1 MKPTLPA
8 VTIEDLTFT
17 YKQNQN
23 PALKNLNAHIEE
35 GSFVCILGH
44 GGAGKSSL
52 CYSLNGLI
60 PNFFKGTYKGKVLVK
75 GLEAHAHKVAHL
87 STRVGLVLQDFEAQ
101 LFSTNVEL
109 EMAFGPE
116 NHGLPV
122 SEIEGRITKYL
133 GIIGLDPFRKREPAT
148 LSGGQKQ
155 RLAIGSILAL
165 EPEILVMDEPTTD
178 LDPRGAEEVLS
189 LAGSLRRQGRTMVM
203 VVPEPEMAL
212 EADQVWLMRNGEIAT
227 QGPPEEVLSN
237 LAEIRRCGIKPP
249 SFIELFQALEWPG
262 QPLTLERTLALIEE
276 KGLSKNQK
284 SFKPLEGE
292 LSKTSTHIIKT
303 EGLNYSYS
311 LSEQKALD
319 GVDLNIGEGEFVAL
333 LGQNGS
339 GKTTLAKHFNGL
351 LKSGQGGVWIE
362 GKPIS
367 EYSHKT
373 LAQKVG
379 YVFQNPDH
387 QIFARTVWEEVGF
400 TLKML
405 GVEPSSIEKRVDE
418 VLEIVGLQGY
428 QKKIPFTLTKGE
440 RQRVAVASVLAAQPQ
455 VIILDEPTTGLD
467 YAHQKN
473 MMELL
478 RSLNQKG
485 HTIVII
491 THSMWVAA
499 EYAVRTIVM
508 KKGTVLMDG
517 PTGEV
522 FSNEEKLNEASLSP
536 PPLVQ
541 LRNRLGLQGLTL
553 AEMVMELK
561 SISPTA
567 ERRTPNVFTKP

>member
-1 MKPTLPA
+1 MNPSSPA

-17 YKQNQN
+17 YAQDKV
-23 PALKNLNAHIEE
+23 PALKNLKGQIEDS
-35 GSFVCILGH
+35 SFVCILGH

-60 PNFFKGTYKGKVLVK
+60 PHFFKGPYHGRVLVK
-75 GLEAHAHKVAHL
+75 GLEVRSNKVPRL

-122 SEIEGRITKYL
+122 SEIDRRITQYL
-133 GIIGLDPFRKREPAT
+133 KIIGLESYRQRQPAT

-165 EPEILVMDEPTTD
+165 EPDVLVMDEPTTD
-178 LDPRGAEEVLS
+178 LDPKGAEEVLALS
-189 LAGSLRRQGRTMVM
+189 GYLRRQGRTMVM

-212 EADQVWLMRNGEIAT
+212 LADQVWLMRAGEIVA
-227 QGPPEEVLSN
+227 QGEPAQILTDLSG
-237 LAEIRRCGIKPP
+237 IQRCGVKPP
-249 SFIELFQALEWPG
+249 CFVELFKALDWPG
-262 QPLTLERTLALIEE
+262 QPLILESALALIEE
-276 KGLSKNQK
+276 QGLVKNR
-284 SFKPLEGE
+284 KPFTQPDLAFPPTG
-292 LSKTSTHIIKT
+292 SDIITT
-303 EGLNYSYS
+303 EGLGYCYP
-311 LSEQKALD
+311 LSEQKALE
-319 GVDLNIGEGEFVAL
+319 GVDLKIGEGEFVAL

-351 LKSGQGGVWIE
+351 IKPSLGGVWIT

-367 EYSHKT
+367 DFNHMT

-387 QIFARTVWEEVGF
+387 QIFARTVQEEVGF
-400 TLKML
+400 SLKMMGL
-405 GVEPSSIEKRVDE
+405 DPVSIKKRVEE
-418 VLEIVGLQGY
+418 VLEVVGLQGY
-428 QKKIPFTLTKGE
+428 EKKVPFTLTKGE

-455 VIILDEPTTGLD
+455 VIVLDEPTTGLD
-467 YAHQKN
+467 YAHQRN

-478 RSLNQKG
+478 KSLNQKG

-499 EYAVRTIVM
+499 EYARRTIVM
-508 KKGTVLMDG
+508 KNGVVFLEG
-517 PTGEV
+517 PTRIV
-522 FSNEEKLNEASLSP
+522 FSDEKKLAEASLSP

-541 LRNRLGLQGLTL
+541 LSNRLGLQALTL
-553 AEMVMELK
+553 EQMVAELK
-561 SISPTA
+561 GN
-567 ERRTPNVFTKP
+567 PNQEN